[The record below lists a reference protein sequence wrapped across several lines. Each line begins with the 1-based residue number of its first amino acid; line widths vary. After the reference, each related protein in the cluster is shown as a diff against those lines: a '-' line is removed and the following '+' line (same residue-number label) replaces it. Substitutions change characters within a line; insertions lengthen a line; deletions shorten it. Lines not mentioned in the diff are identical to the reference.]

1 MGTNIYWETTLYRIL
16 CCAVLSWSVVSD
28 SLQPNGLSPP
38 DSCPWEF
45 SRQEYWSGLPCSTP
59 EDLPDPGTEPE
70 SYALQADSL
79 PAELVK
85 VSPELYATTVYLTI
99 AYFLCWGF
107 PGGSDGKESPCNVG
121 DLGLV
126 GKIPWRREWLP
137 TPVLLPGEFPW
148 TEEPGGLQSI
158 GLQKVRHNWAT
169 NTFTYFLC

>member
-1 MGTNIYWETTLYRIL
+1 M
-16 CCAVLSWSVVSD
+16 LSWSLVSD

-45 SRQEYWSGLPCSTP
+45 SSQEYWSGLPCSTP
-59 EDLPDPGTEPE
+59 EDLPDPGSEPE

-79 PAELVK
+79 SAELVK
-85 VSPELYATTVYLTI
+85 VSPEFYATTIYLTI

-107 PGGSDGKESPCNVG
+107 PGGSAGKESPCNVG

-137 TPVLLPGEFPW
+137 TPVFLPGEFPW
-148 TEEPGGLQSI
+148 TKEPGGLQSI
-158 GLQKVRHNWAT
+158 GLQTVRHN
-169 NTFTYFLC
+169 

>member
-1 MGTNIYWETTLYRIL
+1 MPFT
-16 CCAVLSWSVVSD
+16 
-28 SLQPNGLSPP
+28 P
-38 DSCPWEF
+38 
-45 SRQEYWSGLPCSTP
+45 SGH
-59 EDLPDPGTEPE
+59 LPDPGTEPE

-99 AYFLCWGF
+99 AYFLGWGF

-137 TPVLLPGEFPW
+137 TPVFLPGEFPW

-158 GLQKVRHNWAT
+158 GLQKVRHN
-169 NTFTYFLC
+169 